1 VSVLKP
7 VTGKRPKLIATD
19 LDGTIV
25 AHYGFISDRTKIAFA
40 AAHAAGIHI
49 YFITGRPIRWM
60 KEIKENFNF
69 GLGVCGNGA
78 LLYDFINEKV
88 LEEWSF
94 SIEAQLETVKRLRQV
109 IPPVSFATEIGE
121 DFLREKKYVPRW
133 DIGEDNVGVDLIEEV
148 ITAPA
153 LKMLARCSDG
163 VDLIEEVITAPALK
177 MLARCSDG
185 EFSSDEMLALASK
198 ALEGIATVTHSNST
212 DSLLEISAVGVSKG
226 ATLSRVAGRLGL
238 TADDCVTFGDNPND
252 FSMLSWASR
261 SWAMADGHPD
271 LMKYAKFQTDP
282 HQEDGVAKVIEQLL
296 QLPE

>member
-1 VSVLKP
+1 MSVLKP

-60 KEIKENFNF
+60 KEIKDNFNF

-163 VDLIEEVITAPALK
+163 
-177 MLARCSDG
+177 

-198 ALEGIATVTHSNST
+198 ALEGVATVTHSNST

>member
-94 SIEAQLETVKRLRQV
+94 SVEAQLETVKRLRQV

-133 DIGEDNVGVDLIEEV
+133 DIGKDNI
-148 ITAPA
+148 
-153 LKMLARCSDG
+153 G

>member
-60 KEIKENFNF
+60 KEIKDNFNF

-94 SIEAQLETVKRLRQV
+94 SVEAQLETVKRLRQV

-133 DIGEDNVGVDLIEEV
+133 DIGEDNV
-148 ITAPA
+148 
-153 LKMLARCSDG
+153 G

>member
-1 VSVLKP
+1 MSVLKP

-60 KEIKENFNF
+60 KEIKDNFNF

-94 SIEAQLETVKRLRQV
+94 SVEAQLETVKRLRQV

-163 VDLIEEVITAPALK
+163 
-177 MLARCSDG
+177 

-226 ATLSRVAGRLGL
+226 STLSRVAGRLGL

>member
-25 AHYGFISDRTKIAFA
+25 AHYGFISDRTKIAFT

-60 KEIKENFNF
+60 KEIKDNFNF

-94 SIEAQLETVKRLRQV
+94 SVEAQLETVKRLRQV

-133 DIGEDNVGVDLIEEV
+133 DIGEDNI
-148 ITAPA
+148 
-153 LKMLARCSDG
+153 G

>member
-1 VSVLKP
+1 MSVLKP

-94 SIEAQLETVKRLRQV
+94 SVEAQLETVKRLRQV

-133 DIGEDNVGVDLIEEV
+133 DIGEDNV
-148 ITAPA
+148 
-153 LKMLARCSDG
+153 G

-282 HQEDGVAKVIEQLL
+282 HQEDG
-296 QLPE
+296 

>member
-1 VSVLKP
+1 MSVLKP

-94 SIEAQLETVKRLRQV
+94 SVEAQLETVKRLRQV

-121 DFLREKKYVPRW
+121 HFLREKKYVPRW
-133 DIGEDNVGVDLIEEV
+133 DIGEDNVGVDLIEE
-148 ITAPA
+148 A
-153 LKMLARCSDG
+153 
-163 VDLIEEVITAPALK
+163 ITAPALK

-226 ATLSRVAGRLGL
+226 ATLSKVAGRLGL

-296 QLPE
+296 ELPE

>member
-1 VSVLKP
+1 MSVLKP

-40 AAHAAGIHI
+40 AAHAAGIYI

-60 KEIKENFNF
+60 KEIKDNFNF

-94 SIEAQLETVKRLRQV
+94 SVEAQLETVKRLRQV

-133 DIGEDNVGVDLIEEV
+133 DIGEDNV
-148 ITAPA
+148 
-153 LKMLARCSDG
+153 G

>member
-1 VSVLKP
+1 MSVLKP

-121 DFLREKKYVPRW
+121 HFLREKKYVPRW
-133 DIGEDNVGVDLIEEV
+133 DIGEDNV
-148 ITAPA
+148 
-153 LKMLARCSDG
+153 G

>member
-1 VSVLKP
+1 MSVLKP

-94 SIEAQLETVKRLRQV
+94 SVEAQLETVKRLRQV

-121 DFLREKKYVPRW
+121 HFLREKKYVPRW
-133 DIGEDNVGVDLIEEV
+133 DIGEDNV
-148 ITAPA
+148 
-153 LKMLARCSDG
+153 G

>member
-1 VSVLKP
+1 MSVLKP

-94 SIEAQLETVKRLRQV
+94 SVEAQLETVKRLRQV

-121 DFLREKKYVPRW
+121 HFLREKKYVPRW
-133 DIGEDNVGVDLIEEV
+133 DIGEDNLGVDQ
-148 ITAPA
+148 
-153 LKMLARCSDG
+153 
-163 VDLIEEVITAPALK
+163 IEEVITAPALK

-185 EFSSDEMLALASK
+185 EFSSDEMLELASK

-212 DSLLEISAVGVSKG
+212 DSLLEISALGVSKG
-226 ATLSRVAGRLGL
+226 ATLSRIVGRLGL

>member
-1 VSVLKP
+1 MSVLKP

-88 LEEWSF
+88 LEDWSF

-133 DIGEDNVGVDLIEEV
+133 DIGEDNV
-148 ITAPA
+148 
-153 LKMLARCSDG
+153 G

>member
-60 KEIKENFNF
+60 KEIKDNFNF

-163 VDLIEEVITAPALK
+163 
-177 MLARCSDG
+177 

-198 ALEGIATVTHSNST
+198 ALEGVATVTHSNST

>member
-1 VSVLKP
+1 MSVLKP

-94 SIEAQLETVKRLRQV
+94 SVEAQLETIKRLRQV

-133 DIGEDNVGVDLIEEV
+133 DIGEDNV
-148 ITAPA
+148 
-153 LKMLARCSDG
+153 G

>member
-1 VSVLKP
+1 MSVLKP

-60 KEIKENFNF
+60 KEIKDNFNF

-133 DIGEDNVGVDLIEEV
+133 DIGEDNV
-148 ITAPA
+148 
-153 LKMLARCSDG
+153 G